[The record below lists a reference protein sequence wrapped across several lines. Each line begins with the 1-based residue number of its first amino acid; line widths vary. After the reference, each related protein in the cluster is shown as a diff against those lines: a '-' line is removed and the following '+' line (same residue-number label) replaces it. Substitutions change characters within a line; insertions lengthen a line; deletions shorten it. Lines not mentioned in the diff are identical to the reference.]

1 MSQTIIKCVDDFDN
15 FSENTKNKSC
25 AKENIN
31 QNKMYKKR
39 VNNNKRIDDIGLFLF
54 SIFLISL
61 IGMFLV
67 GDVAAYATTLNKT
80 ADKTTACGGD
90 IVNYTIGITTV
101 YVANDFTGS
110 DCTAGQTTCDCIAS
124 PHNLI
129 ITDNLPWGD
138 SNYVSST
145 YDGNPTNPIT
155 SNNTWNVTIPGASVS
170 STCGTASCVCTG
182 ILTATVTDTLTIT
195 TKVSDNGGGQGCTN
209 VSAGYSCNNTANCSS
224 DSGGTLCTPG
234 TTLTLFTKPQL
245 LVTKTQLAQNA
256 SPGDKINF
264 TINVSTNVS
273 VSSCP
278 AINAYIRDQ
287 LDDKLE
293 YVGSSS
299 VFCTNNT
306 GVIDCGLGN
315 ISSSSGGKSV
325 TLTVK
330 VKEDTPN
337 GATIQNNANASAD
350 NADTATS
357 TNATV
362 TVTAPTL
369 SVTKTCLP
377 ATVGTGEEINCTIT
391 VTSLLGNAK
400 NVNITDHLPTGF
412 IYINSNSIELLGAT
426 RTSTINPVQGNT
438 GDISF
443 GLWDIPQ
450 SGIVNLTI
458 TLNASDIAGNY
469 NNSVEANS
477 SNGGYGEGSF
487 YPIVV

>member
-400 NVNITDHLPTGF
+400 NVNITDHLP
-412 IYINSNSIELLGAT
+412 
-426 RTSTINPVQGNT
+426 
-438 GDISF
+438 
-443 GLWDIPQ
+443 
-450 SGIVNLTI
+450 
-458 TLNASDIAGNY
+458 
-469 NNSVEANS
+469 
-477 SNGGYGEGSF
+477 
-487 YPIVV
+487 